1 MTVREIV
8 NAFAGN
14 PIVGGKRDAE
24 ELEQWLRSP
33 DAASKVKVLPLCDG
47 KPLVAFQAQG
57 SVPWRLAW
65 QALDDIYYYGSPEER
80 NSHLVY
86 LGDGDGFSYF
96 AISVPAEDSGELKSL
111 ADAFG
116 QQGLTFF
123 DLRSLMQAAD
133 YAEHDIMG
141 ELSIAGHVRVPH
153 LWNSLL
159 AVGHRFG
166 GNLYSWFLNFELL
179 LF

>member
-1 MTVREIV
+1 MRVREIV